1 MNQSDITSIET
12 RLKLLGYLMCF
23 AAPIVFLVIIWTV
36 LAPSDNAGALT
47 GGDTEMFI
55 WILSAMSIAEPVIG
69 YVLRKRQLNADAVA
83 ARSVQGNVSQGIFAG
98 HLVGYAFAI
107 CPAVFGM
114 VIFLVTHNATLA
126 SVLICISP
134 IAYLFFRPTESTVR
148 DLAREAEA
156 KLAIPR

>member
-1 MNQSDITSIET
+1 
-12 RLKLLGYLMCF
+12 MCLV
-23 AAPIVFLVIIWTV
+23 APIVFLVLIWTV
-36 LAPSDNAGALT
+36 LAPDEKTAT
-47 GGDTEMFI
+47 QITDDTEMFI
-55 WILSAMSIAEPVIG
+55 WMLSAMAIAEPVIG
-69 YVLRKRQLNADAVA
+69 YVLRKRQLNADAVV
-83 ARSVQGNVSQGIFAG
+83 ARSLHGNVSQGIFAG

-156 KLAIPR
+156 KLATPR